1 MGFSIIDRYVGK
13 SVLFFTLI
21 SAVVLSLIAAII
33 TFIDQTRHLG
43 QGDIDIIFLITYVA
57 LRTPTLTV
65 MLFPVSVL
73 IGGVVGLGLLSK
85 NSELVVIQS
94 VGWSKAKIILSA
106 CKVVIPVAI
115 LVSLAG
121 QTIIPE
127 VKQYAENR
135 YNFASSE
142 GRLSR
147 TGWGLW
153 IREGDSFVFIRR
165 TMSDNSIHEIARYD
179 FDGTKL
185 LKVSKAASGAYDSS
199 IKKWNIFNVKSYNY
213 FEDRIVIDQHD
224 LEHWEL
230 YLTPERLEVFNLNN
244 DELTVSELYDY
255 IHYLE
260 ANNIDAARY
269 RTILYKKFI
278 SPISMIVMLLLGAS
292 TVFGSMRS
300 IPMSARVLLGLLIG
314 FVFYIT
320 NEILPNFTY
329 LIGLPPLV
337 GVCLPSLIFTICSL
351 LALNRKV

>member
-1 MGFSIIDRYVGK
+1 M
-13 SVLFFTLI
+13 
-21 SAVVLSLIAAII
+21 
-33 TFIDQTRHLG
+33 
-43 QGDIDIIFLITYVA
+43 
-57 LRTPTLTV
+57 
-65 MLFPVSVL
+65 
-73 IGGVVGLGLLSK
+73 
-85 NSELVVIQS
+85 
-94 VGWSKAKIILSA
+94 
-106 CKVVIPVAI
+106 C
-115 LVSLAG
+115 
-121 QTIIPE
+121 
-127 VKQYAENR
+127 
-135 YNFASSE
+135 
-142 GRLSR
+142 
-147 TGWGLW
+147 
-153 IREGDSFVFIRR
+153 IRDS
-165 TMSDNSIHEIARYD
+165 
-179 FDGTKL
+179 
-185 LKVSKAASGAYDSS
+185 
-199 IKKWNIFNVKSYNY
+199 
-213 FEDRIVIDQHD
+213 
-224 LEHWEL
+224 